1 MSVSVSLQYIDPVAE
16 TTGDLYGLWQTQPGD
31 IAGVDKDAL
40 SFDAGL
46 PVRPEMPLG
55 GVWRV
60 DAAVSE
66 AVEAQ
71 MAGQAQRFANAGR
84 SLDEAVLGE
93 AQAATLASA
102 AQAGSMVEGQREQKG
117 LAAFLDQAG
126 RQVQY
131 YAWIET
137 TERGILLARSTVNWF
152 GHLDTIWREGTL
164 PSQRSLHQRS
174 LELALATRLTSVK
187 TALTVVKWV
196 GLVARFSAL
205 SGPAA
210 VVVLP
215 GLVWQAVNDVIYP
228 ILRSDLFQ
236 RS

>member
-1 MSVSVSLQYIDPVAE
+1 VSVSLQYIDPGAE
-16 TTGDLYGLWQTQPGD
+16 TAGELYGLWQTQPGD
-31 IAGVDKDAL
+31 IAGVGKALL
-40 SFDAGL
+40 SFDVGH
-46 PVRPEMPLG
+46 PVRPDMPLG

-60 DAAVSE
+60 DAAVSG

-71 MAGQAQRFANAGR
+71 MAGQAQRLVSAGR

-102 AQAGSMVEGQREQKG
+102 AQAGSTVEGQREQG
-117 LAAFLDQAG
+117 ALAAFLDQAG

-152 GHLDTIWREGTL
+152 GHLDTIWREDAL

-174 LELALATRLTSVK
+174 LELALATRLTTVK

-196 GLVARFSAL
+196 GLVARFAAL

-210 VVVLP
+210 LVVLP

>member
-1 MSVSVSLQYIDPVAE
+1 MSVSLQYIDPGAE
-16 TTGDLYGLWQTQPGD
+16 ASGELYGLWQTQPGD
-31 IAGVDKDAL
+31 IAGVGKDLL
-40 SFDAGL
+40 SFDVGH
-46 PVRPEMPLG
+46 PVRPDMPLG

-66 AVEAQ
+66 TVEAQ
-71 MAGQAQRFANAGR
+71 MAGQAQRLASAGR

-102 AQAGSMVEGQREQKG
+102 AKAGSTVEAKRDQGL
-117 LAAFLDQAG
+117 LAAFLEQAG

-131 YAWIET
+131 YAWVET

-152 GHLDTIWREGTL
+152 GHLDTIWREDAL
-164 PSQRSLHQRS
+164 PPQRSLHQRS
-174 LELALATRLTSVK
+174 LELALATRLTTVK

-210 VVVLP
+210 LVVLP

-228 ILRSDLFQ
+228 ILRSDLFR

>member
-1 MSVSVSLQYIDPVAE
+1 MSVSLQYIDPGAE
-16 TTGDLYGLWQTQPGD
+16 TTGELYGLWQTQPGD
-31 IAGVDKDAL
+31 IAGIGKDAL

-46 PVRPEMPLG
+46 PVRPDMPLG

-71 MAGQAQRFANAGR
+71 MAGQAQRLVNAGR

-102 AQAGSMVEGQREQKG
+102 AKAGSTVEVQRDQG
-117 LAAFLDQAG
+117 LLTAFLEQAG

-131 YAWIET
+131 YAWVET
-137 TERGILLARSTVNWF
+137 TDRGIMLARSTVNWF
-152 GHLDTIWREGTL
+152 GHLDTIWREDAL
-164 PSQRSLHQRS
+164 APQRALHQRS
-174 LELALATRLTSVK
+174 LELALATRLTTVK

-196 GLVARFSAL
+196 GLVARIATL

-210 VVVLP
+210 LVVLP
-215 GLVWQAVNDVIYP
+215 GLVWGAVNDVIYP